1 MQLAPGLK
9 STYQFPDIM
18 IRAIIIDDEA
28 DGRDAIRLSL
38 QKYFPEITTVGI
50 FGNPEDGLNAI
61 KESPP
66 DLLFLDIQMPQMSG
80 FDLLNA
86 LMPFSFEVIFVTAF
100 DQYAIKAIRFS
111 ALDYLLKPLDIDEL
125 RSAIGRAKERLHAR
139 DSGHQYQ
146 SILHNARQRG
156 SRIERLA
163 VPTGEGIEFFNTADI
178 IYCEAD
184 GSYTTLHLCN
194 GPTTLVSRN
203 LKDFENLLGDSGFS
217 RVHHSFL
224 ININHVQKY
233 VKGEGGYV
241 VMTGDHHVDI
251 SRRRKEDF
259 LRLLDKV

>member
-1 MQLAPGLK
+1 
-9 STYQFPDIM
+9 M
-18 IRAIIIDDEA
+18 IRTIIIDDEA
-28 DGRDAIRLSL
+28 DGRDAIRITLE
-38 QKYFPEITTVGI
+38 KYLPDLTITGI
-50 FGNPEDGLNAI
+50 FGDPEEGLNAI
-61 KESPP
+61 RKSPP
-66 DLLFLDIQMPQMSG
+66 DLLFLDIQMPRMSG

-125 RSAIGRAKERLHAR
+125 RGAIDRARERLCAR
-139 DSGHQYQ
+139 DSGIQYQ
-146 SILHNARQRG
+146 AILHNARQRG

>member
-1 MQLAPGLK
+1 
-9 STYQFPDIM
+9 M
-18 IRAIIIDDEA
+18 IRTIIIDDEA
-28 DGRDAIRLSL
+28 YGRDAIMIMLE
-38 QKYFPEITTVGI
+38 KYLPDLTITGI
-50 FGNPEDGLNAI
+50 FGDPEEGLNAI
-61 KESPP
+61 RKSPP
-66 DLLFLDIQMPQMSG
+66 DLLFLDIQMPRMSG
-80 FDLLNA
+80 SDLLNA

-125 RSAIGRAKERLHAR
+125 RGAIDRARERLCAR
-139 DSGHQYQ
+139 DSGIQYQ
-146 SILHNARQRG
+146 AILHNARQRG

>member
-1 MQLAPGLK
+1 MMR
-9 STYQFPDIM
+9 T
-18 IRAIIIDDEA
+18 IIIDDEA
-28 DGRDAIRLSL
+28 DGRDAIRISL
-38 QKYFPEITTVGI
+38 EKYFPEITIAGI
-50 FGNPEDGLNAI
+50 FGNPEEGLNAI
-61 KESPP
+61 RDSPP

-80 FDLLNA
+80 FDLLNV
-86 LMPFSFEVIFVTAF
+86 LMPLSFEVIFVTAF

-111 ALDYLLKPLDIDEL
+111 ALDYLLKPIDIDEL
-125 RSAIGRAKERLHAR
+125 RSAIERAKGRIAQKN
-139 DSGHQYQ
+139 SAHQYE
-146 SILHNARQRG
+146 SVIHNTRQRPG
-156 SRIERLA
+156 RIERLA

-194 GPTTLVSRN
+194 GQKTLVSRN

-241 VMTGDHHVDI
+241 VMTGNHHVDI
-251 SRRRKEDF
+251 SRRKKEEF
-259 LRLLDKV
+259 LKLLDKV